1 MSLARRAVVAA
12 GAIVVA
18 VAVAIAV
25 IRWMPAARGGDGAAS
40 NDERNDAVARAQV
53 WRAPSVPIGRASL
66 GPDPNAHRS
75 LECRFKLTD
84 LGGTTPKFHCLLDR
98 GTEIR
103 AKYGRGEE
111 IPAEAAAT
119 RLLKALGFGAD
130 TVALVERLRCYGC
143 PRAPFTTLKIVEATK
158 ARHVYERV
166 IDHDKYQEF
175 EWTAVEE
182 KFDAPAIETPD
193 QEGWAFWELDMID
206 PSKGGAPRAH
216 IDALRLMAL
225 FLAHWDNKAANQ
237 RLVCLSRAWRAGM
250 RCREP
255 FLLLHDVG
263 STFGPTRVDLDGWA
277 QAPLWQERATC
288 TVSMRSLPYG
298 GGTFGMARVSEAGRQ
313 FLTTRLNQLSD
324 AQIADLF
331 SGARFDKQE
340 GLLTTARPVSEW
352 VGVFKARVKALTDG
366 PPCPAV

>member
-18 VAVAIAV
+18 MAVAIAV
-25 IRWMPAARGGDGAAS
+25 IRWMPAARGGDGTAS

-263 STFGPTRVDLDGWA
+263 STFGPTRVDLDGWVR
-277 QAPLWQERATC
+277 APLWQDRATC

-298 GGTFGMARVSEAGRQ
+298 GGTFGMARISEAGRR

-366 PPCPAV
+366 PRCPD